1 MIPQRSP
8 GTETHCIYQV
18 LASLLY
24 IIVIC
29 VNRDYSLTI
38 KRVMDR
44 LLGKGL
50 PLCLMYV
57 LTVYDIF
64 VYQVISHFIFEEG
77 SVLVLKVT
85 IQKKTV

>member
-1 MIPQRSP
+1 MCVSGVFKTFWCYFCVDIKIS
-8 GTETHCIYQV
+8 
-18 LASLLY
+18 LA
-24 IIVIC
+24 
-29 VNRDYSLTI
+29 I
-38 KRVMDR
+38 KRAMDR

-50 PLCLMYV
+50 PLCLMSV

-85 IQKKTV
+85 IQTKTV